1 MTFKSNPSGFVL
13 PDLLAP
19 DLNIVFCGS
28 AASTVSAEEKAYY
41 AGPGNKFWS
50 TIYEVGLTSRLLL
63 PQEFS
68 ALLEFGIGLTDMAK
82 QAYGSDQSI
91 PNYADKPERI
101 NKIIIELKPKVMA
114 FVGKRSAKVFYN
126 MKFGLK
132 NMNYGHQNQFI
143 GRTALYVLPSPS
155 GLASRYWD
163 TEPWQDLA
171 QSVKNDLSY

>member
-1 MTFKSNPSGFVL
+1 MTIYSDPSGFVL

-28 AASTVSAEEKAYY
+28 AASTVSATKKAYY

-50 TIYEVGLTSRLLL
+50 TIYEVGLTPRLLL
-63 PQEFS
+63 PHEFPV
-68 ALLEFGIGLTDMAK
+68 LLEFGIGLTDMAK
-82 QAYGSDQSI
+82 QAYGSDRSI
-91 PNYADKPERI
+91 PKDEDKPEHI
-101 NKIIIELKPKVMA
+101 NEIIIGLKPKVMA

-132 NMNYGHQNQFI
+132 NMNYGHQNKFI
-143 GRTALYVLPSPS
+143 GQTALYVLPSPS
-155 GLASRYWD
+155 GLANRYWD

-171 QSVKNDLSY
+171 QSLKNNLSY